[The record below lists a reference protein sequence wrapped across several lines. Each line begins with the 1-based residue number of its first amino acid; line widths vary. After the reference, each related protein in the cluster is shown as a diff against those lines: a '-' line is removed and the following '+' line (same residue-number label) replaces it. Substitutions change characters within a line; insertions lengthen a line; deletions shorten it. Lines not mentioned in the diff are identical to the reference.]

1 MEKVALNNIQLDH
14 LAGTNPSLSRV
25 FYRTVPCDR
34 LPRTLPDE
42 GPSAFIVN
50 TDPHDEPGTHW
61 IALWT
66 RGNVCEILDSYAL
79 PLKTYVTAEPL
90 QEWLDRHFKY
100 LVSNGMSLQSLF
112 SQSCGGYTLMYLIDR
127 AEGRSMDY
135 FLDRFKKKDYVNN
148 HRKVGQMLKRLIVQD
163 VTWSKICETPCHQ
176 DTCGSSKGMLF
187 FKMKRFNKELSV

>member
-14 LAGTNPSLSRV
+14 LAGTNPNLSRV
-25 FYRTVPCDR
+25 FYGTVPCDR
-34 LPRTLPDE
+34 LPRTLPEE

-61 IALWT
+61 IALWI

-79 PLKTYVTAEPL
+79 PLKTYVTADPL

-112 SQSCGGYTLMYLIDR
+112 SQSCGGYALMYLIDR

-148 HRKVGQMLKRLIVQD
+148 DHKVGQMLKRLIVKD
-163 VTWSKICETPCHQ
+163 VTWPKICETPCHQ
-176 DTCGSSKGMLF
+176 DTCGSSKGIVCCF
-187 FKMKRFNKELSV
+187 